1 MSGMKQIIAAIGK
14 NDGLSLLLPKEALL
28 HQFSAIVERSH
39 SIFSL
44 AAACKRQIHSVEIIS
59 YSSLKFMYY
68 GIEMRAF
75 FNSLMAALVVM
86 ALFWGN
92 CFSCPQILLAAQ
104 KHGCCPHGKADQ
116 KECKTQGLRN
126 FMKADPVVKVVPAV
140 VQGSAPAV
148 LFPASLWSITPSAPV
163 SPSFSPPDLLPLRI

>member
-1 MSGMKQIIAAIGK
+1 
-14 NDGLSLLLPKEALL
+14 
-28 HQFSAIVERSH
+28 
-39 SIFSL
+39 
-44 AAACKRQIHSVEIIS
+44 
-59 YSSLKFMYY
+59 
-68 GIEMRAF
+68 MRAF

-126 FMKADPVVKVVPAV
+126 FVKADQVVKV
-140 VQGSAPAV
+140 APAV
-148 LFPASLWSITPSAPV
+148 AQTAVPATLVAQVSVTTARVAPV
-163 SPSFSPPDLLPLRI
+163 PQNFSPPDLLPLRI